1 MGIFEWVGR
10 EQQRLNSKMRL
21 SLVSSVLV
29 ASMVQAAPG
38 ASSYGGPAKQIA
50 SPPSIQCRTEYV
62 TLWDTEYQEREE
74 QVCKTVYEKQCS
86 TRTQRLCQPT
96 TRQECTTEYANE
108 CSTIYKNVC
117 VQKYRTEYEPYTET
131 ESTTEYKQDCQYEW
145 QGEGNDKVWAAI
157 DGTCQN
163 VPYDECKDVEK
174 THARQVAYEACHEEP
189 EESCVSVPK
198 EVCISVADEVCQNEP
213 LTKCEDVPR
222 QSCHKEHR
230 RVPIRVSKAVPKKTC
245 GTNVLPPSPSP
256 PQLPAV
262 QPRPFPEA
270 PETVQEVFIPEP
282 VPAVPASTIGPDERI
297 LVDNNIE
304 FGNTGADPS
313 DVIDVAKLTAENSS
327 AIKFSEV

>member
-74 QVCKTVYEKQCS
+74 QVRKTVYEKQCS

-117 VQKYRTEYEPYTET
+117 VQKYRTEFEPYTES
-131 ESTTEYKQDCQYEW
+131 ECTTEYKQDCQFEW
-145 QGEGNDKVWAAI
+145 RGYGNDKVWAPI
-157 DGTCQN
+157 EGTCQN
-163 VPYDECKDVEK
+163 VPYDECRDVQK
-174 THARQVAYEACHEEP
+174 THAKQVAYQECNDVP
-189 EESCVSVPK
+189 EQKCVSVPK
-198 EVCISVADEVCQNEP
+198 QVCVTVPDQVCTNEP
-213 LTKCEDVPR
+213 LTECQDVPR
-222 QSCHKEHR
+222 QACHSEHKR
-230 RVPIRVSKAVPKKTC
+230 FPVRVSRQAPKKVCDEGSVHAPLAAAVHQAPVHQAT
-245 GTNVLPPSPSP
+245 PS
-256 PQLPAV
+256 V
-262 QPRPFPEA
+262 QDLLNYG
-270 PETVQEVFIPEP
+270 
-282 VPAVPASTIGPDERI
+282 VPAVPTQAVPEVILARDKQKLQNADNDDRI
-297 LVDNNIE
+297 V
-304 FGNTGADPS
+304 FG
-313 DVIDVAKLTAENSS
+313 
-327 AIKFSEV
+327 